1 MKQLPSYADISNKNL
16 LKIQANSENRFATL
30 QFKHECTSHGIRY
43 TPNKIA
49 RNSDPNE
56 KTKRSHLQGKF
67 QHIDTYLSQS
77 TAVIPTV

>member
-1 MKQLPSYADISNKNL
+1 MKQLTSYADISNENL

-30 QFKHECTSHGIRY
+30 QFKHACASHDITY

-56 KTKRSHLQGKF
+56 KTKHSHLQGKF
-67 QHIDTYLSQS
+67 QHIDTYLGQY
-77 TAVIPTV
+77 TAVIPTM

>member
-16 LKIQANSENRFATL
+16 LKIQANSENQFATL
-30 QFKHECTSHGIRY
+30 QFKHACTSHGITY

-49 RNSDPNE
+49 RNSDQNE
-56 KTKRSHLQGKF
+56 KTKHSHLQRKF